1 MLKPLNQLTLS
12 MERWIEVKGVKGLV
26 LVGHGSRLPHYIEVM
41 DYHRE
46 RIEKMG
52 IFGEVRL
59 AFVYTEPHVDDV
71 VREMKSREIYVV
83 PVFISHGV
91 HTTKDIPESL
101 GLEMDCEGSEEKV
114 KGRVEGV
121 FLGKKVVLCDPIGS
135 DPLIT
140 YAILNSVFG
149 RD

>member
-1 MLKPLNQLTLS
+1 M
-12 MERWIEVKGVKGLV
+12 RGLV
-26 LVGHGSRLPHYIEVM
+26 LVGHGSRLPHYLEVM
-41 DYHRE
+41 NYHRR
-46 RIEKMG
+46 RIESMG
-52 IFGEVRL
+52 IFGEVKI

-71 VREMKSREIYVV
+71 VKEMESSEIYVV

-101 GLEMDCEGSEEKV
+101 GLKAGKDGEG
-114 KGRVEGV
+114 KGRVEGI
-121 FLGKKVVLCDPIGS
+121 FDGKKIILCSPIGS

-149 RD
+149 KE

>member
-1 MLKPLNQLTLS
+1 M
-12 MERWIEVKGVKGLV
+12 KGLV

-41 DYHRE
+41 NYHRR

-52 IFGEVRL
+52 IFSEVRL

-71 VREMKSREIYVV
+71 VREMESSEIYVV

-101 GLEMDCEGSEEKV
+101 GLKDKSNCGGSEEKV
-114 KGRVEGV
+114 KDRVEGV
-121 FLGKKVVLCDPIGS
+121 FHGKKVVLCEPIGS

-140 YAILNSVFG
+140 YAILNSVVG
-149 RD
+149 RE